1 MSLFAVITKSSCW
14 LLLGLA
20 CFVPS
25 LAQET
30 SLQLSFA
37 PPPKDPVPISL
48 LTGQS
53 RLLVFNEAYGR
64 LATPN
69 QDVAESVPVE
79 AHQLLITG
87 KAPGQAT
94 LVVWA
99 KDGSRYIF
107 IELDVRANLT
117 QLDAQMRTLL
127 PREDIQLSQ
136 ANGSVVLSGKV
147 SSAQVIQRADTIAQS
162 FGIKTVNLL
171 SAPVANEAQVQLQ
184 VRVAEVNRNKIRELA
199 VSPVY
204 QPRVGTGGY
213 ANTGSGPFTLNSADG
228 GNLLGSVANTLNLL
242 LMNSN
247 VSLFIRALQSQG
259 ALRAL
264 AEPNLVAMNGQTASF
279 LAGGEIPIPV
289 VQGGGGSNG
298 AGAVSIQFKEYGVR
312 LTFKPTIIDE
322 EHIRLELEPEVST
335 LDYSNSIRLNGFQI
349 PALRTRK
356 AKTTIELRDGQSFAL
371 AGLLDNNEVQSLSKV
386 PGLGNIPLLGALFTS
401 KQFQKQETELVFFV
415 TAQLTKPIN
424 PDAVPAL
431 RGLDGLKNSLPLTDM
446 PPEPAVRNRTT
457 KPAKPEPTD
466 TPASIAP
473 KSSSG
478 GAAQAVPTSPATP
491 SPSAPSGT
499 PSMPTKES
507 VLPPVKTITTTET
520 ASGAYLPSIERL
532 AWPLTV
538 PDFKLP
544 SAPSTSQVRREK

>member
-1 MSLFAVITKSSCW
+1 MPLFAVITKGTCW
-14 LLLGLA
+14 LLLCLVCCA
-20 CFVPS
+20 PI

-30 SLQLSFA
+30 SLQLSLTT
-37 PPPKDPVPISL
+37 PPKDPVSISL

-53 RLLVFNEAYGR
+53 RLLIFNEAYGR

-79 AHQLLITG
+79 ANQLLVTG

-99 KDGSRYIF
+99 KDGTRFIF
-107 IELDVRANLT
+107 VELDVRANLT

-127 PREDIQLSQ
+127 PQETIQLSQ
-136 ANGSVVLSGKV
+136 ANGAVVLSGKV

-162 FGIKTVNLL
+162 FGLKTVNLL

-184 VRVAEVNRNKIRELA
+184 VRVAEVNRNKVRELA

-204 QPRVGTGGY
+204 QPRAGTGGY
-213 ANTGSGPFTLNSADG
+213 ANTGAGPWTLNQVDG
-228 GNLLGSVANTLNLL
+228 GNMLGAVANTLNLF

-247 VSLFIRALQSQG
+247 ASLFIRALQSQG

-289 VQGGGGSNG
+289 VQGAAGNNG
-298 AGAVSIQFKEYGVR
+298 AGAVSIQYKEYGVR
-312 LTFKPTIIDE
+312 LNFKPVIIDE

-335 LDYSNSIRLNGFQI
+335 LDYANSIRMNGFQI

-356 AKTTIELRDGQSFAL
+356 AKTGIELRDGQSFAL
-371 AGLLDNNEVQSLSKV
+371 AGLLDNNEVHSLSKV

-415 TAQLTKPIN
+415 TATLTKPIN
-424 PDAVPAL
+424 PDAVPPL
-431 RGLDGLKNSLPLTDM
+431 RGLDGLKNSLPLTDL

-457 KPAKPEPTD
+457 KPAKPEPS
-466 TPASIAP
+466 PATAAP
-473 KSSSG
+473 KSSP
-478 GAAQAVPTSPATP
+478 AVET
-491 SPSAPSGT
+491 PSAPLS
-499 PSMPTKES
+499 PA
-507 VLPPVKTITTTET
+507 LPPVQTVT
-520 ASGAYLPSIERL
+520 AHDSLQAFERL

-538 PDFKLP
+538 PEFKP
-544 SAPSTSQVRREK
+544 PTAPAASQVRREK

>member
-1 MSLFAVITKSSCW
+1 MPLSAVLTKCSCS
-14 LLLGLA
+14 LLLWLA

-25 LAQET
+25 WAQET
-30 SLQLSFA
+30 SLQLSFIA
-37 PPPKDPVPISL
+37 PPKEPVPISL

-53 RLLVFNEAYGR
+53 RLLIFNEAYGR

-79 AHQLLITG
+79 ANQLLITG

-99 KDGSRYIF
+99 KDGARYFF

-127 PREDIQLSQ
+127 PGEDVQLSQ

-147 SSAQVIQRADTIAQS
+147 SSAQVIQRAEIIVQS
-162 FGIKTVNLL
+162 FGIKAVNLL

-247 VSLFIRALQSQG
+247 ASLFIRALQSHG

-279 LAGGEIPIPV
+279 LAGGEIPVPV
-289 VQGGGGSNG
+289 VQGGGGNNG
-298 AGAVSIQFKEYGVR
+298 AGAVSIQYKEYGVR
-312 LTFKPTIIDE
+312 LNFKPTIIDE
-322 EHIRLELEPEVST
+322 NHIRLELEPEVST
-335 LDYSNSIRLNGFQI
+335 LDYNNSVRLNGFTI

-356 AKTTIELRDGQSFAL
+356 AKTGIELRDGQSFAL

-424 PDAVPAL
+424 PDAIPPL
-431 RGLDGLKNSLPLTDM
+431 RGLDGLKDGLPLTDR

-457 KPAKPEPTD
+457 KTAKPEPSPTGAVPQS
-466 TPASIAP
+466 TPAVEMPLAP
-473 KSSSG
+473 ST
-478 GAAQAVPTSPATP
+478 VPSPAP
-491 SPSAPSGT
+491 I
-499 PSMPTKES
+499 KENIA
-507 VLPPVKTITTTET
+507 PPVKTAT
-520 ASGAYLPSIERL
+520 AEPPSGAIWQSFERL
-532 AWPLTV
+532 SWLITV
-538 PDFKLP
+538 PEFKP
-544 SAPSTSQVRREK
+544 PPTPAASQVRREK